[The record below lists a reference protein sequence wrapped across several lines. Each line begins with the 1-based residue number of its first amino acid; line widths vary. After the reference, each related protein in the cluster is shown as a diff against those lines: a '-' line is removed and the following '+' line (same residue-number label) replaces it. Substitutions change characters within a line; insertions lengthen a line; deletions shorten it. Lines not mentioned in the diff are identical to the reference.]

1 MLRGRDEGELQRR
14 CVNVAGGGGA
24 RGVDR
29 GRAVAQG
36 NDRHGPLVHPVGAD
50 ERGHRR
56 VGVSAVERRGE
67 PRGLG
72 DGEELAEHRSCIPV
86 HVPVSA
92 LSVAPAGAPRDP
104 GDDERRRIAARR
116 RSDLHDRVVLRVV
129 PVHARRH
136 SHALRNGDVH
146 LQGETTARGP
156 GGAEQP
162 GRVRSLR
169 RADDPGRQM
178 QQAGE
183 LGQIQPRA
191 GDVRG
196 AGEHGD
202 RRSRGGRQVPRKGQ
216 SWQRLAVP
224 LVEPREAIQVV
235 GLEALDHARVVD
247 RRRPDVRS
255 IREAAIDRREP
266 CSVCVAVST
275 APILAHGVW
284 GPSRPE
290 RSASCRDRP
299 VFKVTAPQCVRSSDT
314 SGRSEVLTRGF
325 RSSPHAPKHTA
336 GKAPV
341 GACVDAWDE
350 DDHRNRRPQ
359 RLQVAALRGAGRG
372 VRSPRRRARRSCRRP
387 P

>member
-1 MLRGRDEGELQRR
+1 MPRSAADRDVRRVLSGSPRVGSIRRCEPRARTTVSIGSVTEDGHIDRGATLPRRPERVPVAGVLRGRDEGELQRR

-67 PRGLG
+67 PRGPG

-104 GDDERRRIAARR
+104 GDDERRRIPARW

-202 RRSRGGRQVPRKGQ
+202 RRCRGGRQVPRKGQ
-216 SWQRLAVP
+216 SW
-224 LVEPREAIQVV
+224 
-235 GLEALDHARVVD
+235 
-247 RRRPDVRS
+247 
-255 IREAAIDRREP
+255 
-266 CSVCVAVST
+266 
-275 APILAHGVW
+275 
-284 GPSRPE
+284 
-290 RSASCRDRP
+290 
-299 VFKVTAPQCVRSSDT
+299 
-314 SGRSEVLTRGF
+314 
-325 RSSPHAPKHTA
+325 
-336 GKAPV
+336 
-341 GACVDAWDE
+341 
-350 DDHRNRRPQ
+350 
-359 RLQVAALRGAGRG
+359 
-372 VRSPRRRARRSCRRP
+372 
-387 P
+387 